1 VWSWSIRS
9 AMPRNSR
16 ASGRIWLAIS
26 PVPQPWV
33 ITDVAADPIDHGL
46 VVYLQV
52 VAAFL

>member
-1 VWSWSIRS
+1 MRS

-16 ASGRIWLAIS
+16 ASGRIWLLAIS
-26 PVPQPWV
+26 QVPRPWL
-33 ITDVAADPIDHGL
+33 ITDAVAAPIHHGL